1 MADTAT
7 RLDIEDRR
15 TDRRTVLAVLA
26 AAALWPAGA
35 ARAEAPRLKFADLYA
50 RYGEL
55 SPRALEMTGERVSM
69 RGYMAPPLKPEVE
82 FFVLTALPMSVCPFC
97 ETEAQWPEDIVVV
110 YTDGPFDIVRYTD
123 LVTVTGRLET
133 GRKVDPATG
142 FLSLVRIVDAAV
154 GKL

>member
-1 MADTAT
+1 MAT
-7 RLDIEDRR
+7 RLDLDHRR
-15 TDRRTVLAVLA
+15 TDRRTVLGLL

-55 SPRALEMTGERVSM
+55 SPRALETTGQAVSM
-69 RGYMAPPLKPEVE
+69 RGYMAPPLKPEVA

-123 LVTVTGRLET
+123 LVVVTGRLET
-133 GRKVDPATG
+133 GKKVDADTG
-142 FLSLVRIVDAAV
+142 FLSLVRIVDATV
-154 GKL
+154 EKL